1 MFLEEITTVLI
12 FFNLRL
18 PKRREGSD
26 SDVRVS
32 GLMRRKTTVSHCFSN
47 SEAKMVLKHSGLPP
61 LVCVKIT
68 SELCGSVDVFIDRP
82 VRLKDKI

>member
-32 GLMRRKTTVSHCFSN
+32 VLMRRKTTVSHCFSN

>member
-1 MFLEEITTVLI
+1 MFLEEITTILI
-12 FFNLRL
+12 FFNLRS
-18 PKRREGSD
+18 PKRREVSD
-26 SDVRVS
+26 TDVRVLL
-32 GLMRRKTTVSHCFSN
+32 LMRRKGTVSHYFPE

-68 SELCGSVDVFIDRP
+68 SELCGSVDVFIDRA